1 MRNKA
6 FEKLL
11 KEAILLDAEE
21 QGAHMDASNEPI
33 PEAAQARFDAAL
45 NGKRKEP
52 KRMIAVAS
60 SEQPQPV
67 KRAHRWL
74 AYGLTAVSAA
84 AVILIVALLV
94 GTGGLRGTKPQEPVM
109 PAEQQPMQAETTM
122 EPLPEPGGGSS
133 FGPAFILNG
142 KELDVY
148 TEHYFI
154 AGTDDD
160 IPLNAFLSSIGSYYV
175 DSPYNKYQVQCYEIE
190 GIRYIYDWESQVFA
204 LAEQYDS
211 VVQAAKTKG
220 RMPTEAEFQTI
231 DLLPAEVEMQAEA
244 WLDHST
250 LESVLRKMG
259 LDITIELDR
268 EENAIRVTMSE
279 PEAAAVPD
287 DPERPDLHLLAMKW
301 EGYLCLYPETHQ
313 VFWSDERELDTGEL
327 VGLDELTYQKVA
339 ETEIVGTDLSV
350 WNAEDYSTFA
360 DSNVGGGFS
369 TADEL
374 EEVRRTEI
382 VPGVT
387 CLHLHHPTNEYY
399 LSYAVLDYDGTDAL
413 FLIGVSYDA
422 SGIDDFDSIVKRFFS
437 MNPAEPVEIRAEDL
451 EGVWREWTPDNVDVG
466 YRLTLFRDGTAKM
479 VYQIPLSGEQ
489 TIEGTY
495 SVKNGIT
502 VTFGDE
508 TMQAVYDPESDALL
522 LFESETSWLTL
533 YRNPDTY
540 MLEHWFEMQRKP
552 LLKKTVAMED
562 LFGVWTLER
571 AESAFSSFDLS
582 GLSGYLSIEQ
592 GSFRIGMRLAGED
605 HSASLACSVIDSVL
619 TETGNSN
626 GKIIAILDPYTNE
639 LKLCTLVYERELTE
653 ADPVLVFRKLSNAE
667 QTMTQ
672 DALVGTWSE
681 IKSLVGTWT
690 MIDPTLSAQGYT
702 LELVFE
708 SDEKVALNVS
718 QSGKTSSVAFT
729 YIITDNDVHL
739 YMESYEVYPDGSIVK
754 EKQEYYLFVSD
765 GVMTYDVETDTLFVP
780 NDEGGQTRFIR
791 QAD

>member
-1 MRNKA
+1 MYEYTRDHIKCVGFGNHEDSYKA
-6 FEKLL
+6 AHGKDGWMVESAIYALENGTGNCYHFAATFAALARGVGFQAYAASDLIGSEDQEHGWVEIVDDSGEVWYSDPETEYARSYWMKQEFDLFYKAKDEIGSVTGIGYQEL
-11 KEAILLDAEE
+11 TDPFKAERKEAEE
-21 QGAHMDASNEPI
+21 QGRALTPDAEPI
-33 PEAAQARFDAAL
+33 PEEAQARFDAAL
-45 NGKRKEP
+45 NGNRKES

-84 AVILIVALLV
+84 AVILVVVLLI

-122 EPLPEPGGGSS
+122 EPLPEPG
-133 FGPAFILNG
+133 
-142 KELDVY
+142 
-148 TEHYFI
+148 
-154 AGTDDD
+154 
-160 IPLNAFLSSIGSYYV
+160 
-175 DSPYNKYQVQCYEIE
+175 
-190 GIRYIYDWESQVFA
+190 
-204 LAEQYDS
+204 EQ
-211 VVQAAKTKG
+211 
-220 RMPTEAEFQTI
+220 
-231 DLLPAEVEMQAEA
+231 
-244 WLDHST
+244 
-250 LESVLRKMG
+250 
-259 LDITIELDR
+259 
-268 EENAIRVTMSE
+268 E
-279 PEAAAVPD
+279 P
-287 DPERPDLHLLAMKW
+287 
-301 EGYLCLYPETHQ
+301 
-313 VFWSDERELDTGEL
+313 
-327 VGLDELTYQKVA
+327 
-339 ETEIVGTDLSV
+339 
-350 WNAEDYSTFA
+350 
-360 DSNVGGGFS
+360 
-369 TADEL
+369 
-374 EEVRRTEI
+374 
-382 VPGVT
+382 
-387 CLHLHHPTNEYY
+387 
-399 LSYAVLDYDGTDAL
+399 
-413 FLIGVSYDA
+413 
-422 SGIDDFDSIVKRFFS
+422 
-437 MNPAEPVEIRAEDL
+437 EPVEIRAEDL

-605 HSASLACSVIDSVL
+605 HSTSLACSVIDSVL

-639 LKLCTLVYERELTE
+639 LKLCTLFYERELTE

-672 DALVGTWSE
+672 DALVGC
-681 IKSLVGTWT
+681 
-690 MIDPTLSAQGYT
+690 QG
-702 LELVFE
+702 
-708 SDEKVALNVS
+708 
-718 QSGKTSSVAFT
+718 
-729 YIITDNDVHL
+729 
-739 YMESYEVYPDGSIVK
+739 DGS
-754 EKQEYYLFVSD
+754 LDNS
-765 GVMTYDVETDTLFVP
+765 
-780 NDEGGQTRFIR
+780 
-791 QAD
+791 

>member
-1 MRNKA
+1 
-6 FEKLL
+6 
-11 KEAILLDAEE
+11 
-21 QGAHMDASNEPI
+21 
-33 PEAAQARFDAAL
+33 
-45 NGKRKEP
+45 
-52 KRMIAVAS
+52 
-60 SEQPQPV
+60 
-67 KRAHRWL
+67 
-74 AYGLTAVSAA
+74 
-84 AVILIVALLV
+84 
-94 GTGGLRGTKPQEPVM
+94 
-109 PAEQQPMQAETTM
+109 
-122 EPLPEPGGGSS
+122 
-133 FGPAFILNG
+133 
-142 KELDVY
+142 
-148 TEHYFI
+148 
-154 AGTDDD
+154 
-160 IPLNAFLSSIGSYYV
+160 
-175 DSPYNKYQVQCYEIE
+175 
-190 GIRYIYDWESQVFA
+190 
-204 LAEQYDS
+204 
-211 VVQAAKTKG
+211 
-220 RMPTEAEFQTI
+220 
-231 DLLPAEVEMQAEA
+231 
-244 WLDHST
+244 
-250 LESVLRKMG
+250 
-259 LDITIELDR
+259 
-268 EENAIRVTMSE
+268 
-279 PEAAAVPD
+279 
-287 DPERPDLHLLAMKW
+287 
-301 EGYLCLYPETHQ
+301 
-313 VFWSDERELDTGEL
+313 
-327 VGLDELTYQKVA
+327 
-339 ETEIVGTDLSV
+339 
-350 WNAEDYSTFA
+350 
-360 DSNVGGGFS
+360 
-369 TADEL
+369 
-374 EEVRRTEI
+374 
-382 VPGVT
+382 
-387 CLHLHHPTNEYY
+387 
-399 LSYAVLDYDGTDAL
+399 
-413 FLIGVSYDA
+413 
-422 SGIDDFDSIVKRFFS
+422 
-437 MNPAEPVEIRAEDL
+437 
-451 EGVWREWTPDNVDVG
+451 VDVG

-605 HSASLACSVIDSVL
+605 HSTSLACSVIDSVL

-639 LKLCTLVYERELTE
+639 LKLCTLFYERELTE

-765 GVMTYDVETDTLFVP
+765 GVMTYDLETDTLFVP